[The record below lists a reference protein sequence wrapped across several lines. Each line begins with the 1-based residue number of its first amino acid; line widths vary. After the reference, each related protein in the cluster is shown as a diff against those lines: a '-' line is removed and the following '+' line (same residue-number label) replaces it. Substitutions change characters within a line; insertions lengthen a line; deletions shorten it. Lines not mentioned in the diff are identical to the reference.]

1 MDTYSGII
9 QEMSNTGAQL
19 VQAAH
24 PDSKLIRQRDEMLT
38 RELRALKKETK
49 DRRDRLVLSIQVLQF
64 TVDHI
69 ILQMY
74 FYAHGE
80 KGFGLGAALFCSLPK
95 LHLGIFKFGSF
106 FKEIFYI
113 LS

>member
-1 MDTYSGII
+1 
-9 QEMSNTGAQL
+9 MSNTGAQL

-64 TVDHI
+64 TVDT
-69 ILQMY
+69 
-74 FYAHGE
+74 
-80 KGFGLGAALFCSLPK
+80 
-95 LHLGIFKFGSF
+95 
-106 FKEIFYI
+106 
-113 LS
+113 